1 MLRIHFWLNKLG
13 YTLEEN
19 FTNTKTQ
26 LLCLK
31 EYLLKWLFPH
41 SLLYQE
47 CSYGLMAEAPMLMP
61 RYRLNPATCASLE
74 HLIILHAYQTE
85 TRKSQAR
92 SISNSHT
99 PSHTSSSTFIHSK
112 AVIDF
117 KTRLFDGLYTFWQNK
132 RLRWGLLTLLILAPA
147 AKLFYLL
154 FPEHFGE
161 FLVDFGP
168 IQIYNTIE
176 NTKGVTVTDA
186 PGPGEWFWD
195 TIRAYFWS
203 CGELAAPVI
212 SFLGIFLLF
221 PKNYYPAYLIGLPFG
236 YYLSLLV
243 HRMFIVDSYQAFHE
257 GAGTFMMISFF
268 IFGFVLFMISDKV
281 LFKQNHRKRSSE
293 ARIIGL
299 INLPGMSWAEKELLI
314 RREVDEA
321 AEVSNELY
329 EKD

>member
-26 LLCLK
+26 LLCLR
-31 EYLLKWLFPH
+31 EYLLRWLFPH
-41 SLLYQE
+41 LLLYQE
-47 CSYGLMAEAPMLMP
+47 CSYGLMAKAPMLMP
-61 RYRLNPATCASLE
+61 RYRLNPTMLASQERPHFLNVSVS
-74 HLIILHAYQTE
+74 HK
-85 TRKSQAR
+85 RKNQGK

-132 RLRWGLLTLLILAPA
+132 RLRWGLITLLILAPLS
-147 AKLFYLL
+147 KLFYLFL
-154 FPEHFGE
+154 PDHFGE
-161 FLVDFGP
+161 YLVNIGP
-168 IQIYNTIE
+168 LQILNTIE
-176 NTKGVTVTDA
+176 NA
-186 PGPGEWFWD
+186 PGEYSGQGIEGLW
-195 TIRAYFWS
+195 YFYS
-203 CGELAAPVI
+203 LHMFFFSIGELMAPII
-212 SFLGIFLLF
+212 SFVGIFLLF
-221 PKNYYPAYLIGLPFG
+221 PKNYYPSYLVGLPFG
-236 YYLSLLV
+236 YYLAMLV
-243 HRMFIVDSYQAFHE
+243 HRVGISNQIEFHE
-257 GAGTFMMISFF
+257 GVGTFMMFSFF

-293 ARIIGL
+293 ARIMGL

-314 RREVDEA
+314 RKEVDDA

-329 EKD
+329 EKDF